1 MDSYKL
7 KKIILIVIIVIIN
20 VILISMVS
28 ISVIQ
33 AITRQLKAENNSIN
47 LREIAQ
53 EDMDNNTLNYNN
65 EENNNVNTVVSNDQN
80 FEITGTTDISNFNT
94 EMVNKLKEITLSDIL
109 KIILIIIGIILIIM
123 EEIFVV
129 KVKKLS

>member
-7 KKIILIVIIVIIN
+7 KKIIFIVIIVIIN

-33 AITRQLKAENNSIN
+33 AITRQLKAENNPIN